1 MFSTANPNR
10 QGRPVSV
17 LLGGSGIDRTFEHQ
31 LPVLGALLKP
41 STGGDTCRSM
51 QGHAVSIGCEI
62 ARGD

>member
-1 MFSTANPNR
+1 MFSTANPYR

-17 LLGGSGIDRTFEHQ
+17 LLGGSGIDRTFERK

-41 STGGDTCRSM
+41 STGDACRSR
-51 QGHAVSIGCEI
+51 QEHVVSMRCEI

>member
-1 MFSTANPNR
+1 MFSTASPYR

-17 LLGGSGIDRTFEHQ
+17 LLGGSGIDRTFERK

-41 STGGDTCRSM
+41 STGEACRSM
-51 QGHAVSIGCEI
+51 PEHAVSIGCEI